1 MEKNCMRGV
10 ILASIALAGA
20 ITAADAEPLDIKPG
34 SWRMT
39 VRGEMHGMPPIPEEQ
54 LQKMTPQQR
63 AAIENMMAESAKPH
77 TREIT
82 QCITQE
88 DLNKSEDLFNSE
100 QPGMTCNNK
109 LSKHSKTS
117 MTGTIDC
124 SKGGT
129 HATGGFSYVAKD
141 PEHITGKV
149 SMTISNGKNTM
160 TTTGTMDGHWL
171 GPKCA
176 EDNQR

>member
-1 MEKNCMRGV
+1 MESNHICGV
-10 ILASIALAGA
+10 ILVGIALATTMA
-20 ITAADAEPLDIKPG
+20 NAAAEPLDIKPG

-54 LQKMTPQQR
+54 LQNLSPQQR

-88 DLNKSEDLFNSE
+88 DLNKSENLFNTD

-109 LSKHSKTS
+109 LAKHSKDS
-117 MTGTIDC
+117 MSGTIDC
-124 SKGGT
+124 TKGGT
-129 HATGGFSYVAKD
+129 RALGDFSYEAKNR
-141 PEHITGKV
+141 EHVTGKV
-149 SMTISNGKNTM
+149 SMTITNGKNTM
-160 TTTGTMDGHWL
+160 TTTGVMDGHWL
-171 GPKCA
+171 GAQCGKD
-176 EDNQR
+176 E